1 MISPLL
7 FSIYTNRLVSEC
19 SNVTILKYADD
30 TCIIGCISDDNDRQA
45 YFNEIS
51 RVSIL
56 CKQLDLSSNA
66 TKTQEMLFCTK
77 RDKPESATLQL
88 DGVDI
93 ELCDNVKY
101 LGVLIDNKLRFESHV
116 DNLVTKASQ
125 RMHIVRT
132 FCYTSTKLL
141 SSMLFKSFIISILT
155 YCLPILYTSIYAKD
169 KKRLRKFFKDANRL
183 SIENISDLDSIIDNR
198 TKNLILNYIH
208 DDEHFI
214 NDLLPKLPSG
224 RYRTMKYRSSW
235 GRDSFLRSMIL
246 SLNNIL

>member
-1 MISPLL
+1 M
-7 FSIYTNRLVSEC
+7 
-19 SNVTILKYADD
+19 
-30 TCIIGCISDDNDRQA
+30 
-45 YFNEIS
+45 
-51 RVSIL
+51 SIL
-56 CKQLDLSSNA
+56 CKQLDLSLNA

-77 RDKPESATLQL
+77 RDKPESATLT
-88 DGVDI
+88 
-93 ELCDNVKY
+93 
-101 LGVLIDNKLRFESHV
+101 VLIVNKLRFECHV

-235 GRDSFLRSMIL
+235 GTDIFYAP
-246 SLNNIL
+246 

>member
-1 MISPLL
+1 
-7 FSIYTNRLVSEC
+7 
-19 SNVTILKYADD
+19 
-30 TCIIGCISDDNDRQA
+30 
-45 YFNEIS
+45 
-51 RVSIL
+51 
-56 CKQLDLSSNA
+56 
-66 TKTQEMLFCTK
+66 
-77 RDKPESATLQL
+77 
-88 DGVDI
+88 
-93 ELCDNVKY
+93 
-101 LGVLIDNKLRFESHV
+101 
-116 DNLVTKASQ
+116 
-125 RMHIVRT
+125 MHIVRT

-141 SSMLFKSFIISILT
+141 SSMLFKGSIISILT

-183 SIENISDLDSIIDNR
+183 SIDNISDLDSIINNR

-214 NDLLPKLPSG
+214 NDLLSG